1 MSLSSIRLV
10 YNAQARFQADC
21 LARNEEAKCRPGRTP
36 EHTFGKEDDK
46 RRGELAQKRGAQT
59 LTHTQLSEYL
69 DWYRAGIADDFR
81 SRHEQ
86 ILSQCTAPISI
97 VTLGG
102 GHFESLE
109 RKQSLAPS
117 FESQAIANHRVSVY
131 RLNQL
136 PNLASGLD
144 LTTCST
150 QELGSSL
157 PSRVLSS

>member
-1 MSLSSIRLV
+1 
-10 YNAQARFQADC
+10 
-21 LARNEEAKCRPGRTP
+21 
-36 EHTFGKEDDK
+36 
-46 RRGELAQKRGAQT
+46 
-59 LTHTQLSEYL
+59 
-69 DWYRAGIADDFR
+69 
-81 SRHEQ
+81 
-86 ILSQCTAPISI
+86 
-97 VTLGG
+97 
-102 GHFESLE
+102 LE